1 MKAITFRGG
10 EREEP
15 ENKAEKGQG
24 EAKMKKENLE
34 CVAPQSQE
42 RRGGVVKICVM

>member
-34 CVAPQSQE
+34 CIAPPE
-42 RRGGVVKICVM
+42 PRKKRRSG